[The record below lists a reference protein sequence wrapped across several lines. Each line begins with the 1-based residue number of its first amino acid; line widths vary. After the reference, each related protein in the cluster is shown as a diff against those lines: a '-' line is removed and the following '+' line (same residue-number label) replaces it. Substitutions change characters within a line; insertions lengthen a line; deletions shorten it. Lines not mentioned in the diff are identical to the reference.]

1 MHAEEKMNREE
12 KTAGNLRTS
21 MPGFEEA
28 LTALAEHAGSADGE
42 TTWPAES
49 WELVKASG
57 ALRWGIP
64 AEYGGEGWTSSR
76 LLEGYEQL
84 AQACLTSCFI
94 LSQRDAACR
103 RILGSSNR
111 FACQELLPALARGE
125 RFTTVGLSHLT
136 TSRQHLQPA
145 LTAQLHSDKI
155 VLNGVMPWVT
165 GASQADHIVTGA
177 TCDDGRQILLVLPR
191 QLAGVEISP
200 PLELMALAGSITAEI
215 HCADVQ
221 LDRRWLLA
229 GPKERV
235 MAQGK
240 GGTGGLETSC
250 LALGLAG
257 AALEYLREESASR
270 PELPPSVDRFDHEL
284 QALRNEMH
292 ALAGGVSS
300 ADSSSNGPDPAIVL
314 RGKANTL
321 VLRATQT
328 ALTAAKG
335 AGFLKN
341 HPAQR
346 WARQAMFFL
355 VWSCPR
361 PAAEATLA
369 YLVSGE

>member
-1 MHAEEKMNREE
+1 MIGAE
-12 KTAGNLRTS
+12 KTAGCLPAS
-21 MPGFEEA
+21 MPTFGEA

-42 TTWPAES
+42 TVWPTES

-64 AEYGGEGWTSSR
+64 AEYGGEGWTSGQ

-84 AQACLTSCFI
+84 ARACLTSCFI

-103 RILGSSNR
+103 RILGSGHR

-125 RFTTVGLSHLT
+125 RFATVGLSHLT

-145 LTAQLHSDKI
+145 LTAQLQADKF

-165 GASQADHIVTGA
+165 GAAHADHIVTGA

-191 QLAGVEISP
+191 QSAGVEISP

-215 HCADVQ
+215 HCANVQ
-221 LDRRWLLA
+221 LDRHWLLA

-257 AALEYLREESASR
+257 AALEYLREESANR
-270 PELPPSVDRFDHEL
+270 PELQPSINRFDHEL
-284 QALRNEMH
+284 QALRNEMY
-292 ALAGGVSS
+292 ALAGGVPLTDS
-300 ADSSSNGPDPAIVL
+300 DSSSNGPDPAMVL

-335 AGFLKN
+335 AGFLKQ